1 VSTNA
6 SIDVREPRVS
16 LSEQAQASVTSRLP
30 ASKWWPIW
38 LLAVC
43 IGLFNSGKI
52 AEADIFWEVRA
63 GLETLHGR
71 VPRSDQYSFTVVNRH
86 WQPNSWAWNVL
97 LGLSWR
103 VGRFVGIGVL
113 STVCITALVAGLG
126 WWCVKQGASVVATLS
141 CLVVVLSTQT
151 IWLTPRPQLASYLLL
166 LPLFELSR
174 EAMRRDSLLRYAGL
188 VLLLEMLWTNLHL
201 FGVIGVGV
209 VGAATLGTVVV
220 APRQWI
226 RAVALVA
233 SAAVGAALTPYGLA
247 AYRSAFS
254 VRARS
259 VGLIDEW
266 RHPNLNST
274 SGIVAVIA
282 LGLAAMCMTWSIR
295 HARWPQVFLLGLL
308 AGATISTVRFAP
320 CLAVACVPEMAIALS
335 VIRLGRVVAPAWRL
349 GAFLVVAVLTAGA
362 AQAATHLGQP
372 DYAPQLTALIPSG
385 CRVVT
390 NDLNGGLTELL
401 RPDVTVSLDTRNDL
415 YGRTDLVALSELL
428 NDKVPTNTDA
438 WFNDHTVGCVFAPS
452 KQSLVQRLSTDPNW
466 RVAGVSDGQTL
477 LVRSS

>member
-1 VSTNA
+1 VPANGSV
-6 SIDVREPRVS
+6 DVREPRVPV
-16 LSEQAQASVTSRLP
+16 SEQPRASATSRLP
-30 ASKWWPIW
+30 ASKRWPIW
-38 LLAVC
+38 LLAVG

-52 AEADIFWEVRA
+52 AEADIFWQVRA
-63 GLETLHGR
+63 GLETLHRG
-71 VPRSDQYSFTVVNRH
+71 VPRSDNYSFTVVNRP

-97 LGLSWR
+97 LGVSWR
-103 VGRFVGIGVL
+103 VGKFVGIGVL
-113 STVCITALVAGLG
+113 STVCIAALVAGLG
-126 WWCVKQGASVVATLS
+126 WWSVNQGASVMATLM
-141 CLVVVLSTQT
+141 CLVLVLSTQT

-174 EAMRRDSLLRYAGL
+174 VAMRRDSLLRHAGL
-188 VLLLEMLWTNLHL
+188 VLLLEMLWVNLHF

-209 VGAATLGTVVV
+209 VAAATLGSVIV
-220 APRQWI
+220 APRQWT
-226 RAVALVA
+226 RAVVLLAC
-233 SAAVGAALTPYGLA
+233 AAVGAAVTPYGLA
-247 AYRSAFS
+247 AYRSGFS

-282 LGLAAMCMTWSIR
+282 LGLAAMCMIWSIR

-308 AGATISTVRFAP
+308 AAATISAVRFAP
-320 CLAVACVPEMAIALS
+320 CLAIACVPEMAIALS
-335 VIRLGRVVAPAWRL
+335 VIRLPRVVVPAGRL
-349 GAFLVVAVLTAGA
+349 GAFLVVAVFTTGAG
-362 AQAATHLGQP
+362 QAATHLGQP

-428 NDKVPTNTDA
+428 DDKVPTNTDA
-438 WFNDHTVGCVFAPS
+438 WFDGHSVGCVFAPS
-452 KQSLVQRLSTDPNW
+452 KKSLVERLSTDPEW
-466 RVAGVSDGQTL
+466 RVVGVSDGQTL
-477 LVRSS
+477 LVRG